1 MTDPNHPDTNQSGS
15 GPGELILVAT
25 PIGNLGDLSPR
36 AVEVLRRADAIA
48 CEDTRH
54 TRKLLSAAAI
64 DGKRMLAVHEHNEHN
79 AANGIV
85 ELLARGQCVALVT
98 DAGMPAIS
106 DPGERVVAAVV
117 AAGFAVTCVP
127 GPSAA
132 LTALAI
138 SGLPTARFVF
148 EGFLPVK
155 GSERQDRLGAVA
167 AAAETVILF
176 EAPHR
181 LIRTLADLVGCCGPD
196 RKISVSRELT
206 KRFEETRRGS
216 LGEVLHALLAEGAAE
231 PRGEYVIVLAGRG
244 AAEGSLPV
252 DDAAI
257 RAMLA
262 VERERGARTKEAV
275 DAIASATGLPR
286 RHVYALA
293 VAPPGGVTTNPQLSR

>member
-1 MTDPNHPDTNQSGS
+1 MNTPDSTDTRTSG
-15 GPGELILVAT
+15 GQRGELILVAT

-36 AVEVLRRADAIA
+36 AVEILRRADAIA

-64 DGKRMLAVHEHNEHN
+64 DGKRMLAVHEHNEHH

-85 ELLARGQCVALVT
+85 ELLARGQCIALVT

-117 AAGFAVTCVP
+117 AAGFPVTCVP

-138 SGLPTARFVF
+138 SGLPAARFAF

-155 GSERQDRLGAVA
+155 GTDRQDRLA
-167 AAAETVILF
+167 ASAASAETVILF

-181 LIRTLADLVGCCGPD
+181 LVRTLTDLAGCCGPD

-206 KRFEETRRGS
+206 KRFEETRRGT
-216 LGEVLHALLAEGAAE
+216 LGEVLHALLVGGAAE
-231 PRGEYVIVLAGRG
+231 PRGEYVIVLAGRLAG
-244 AAEGSLPV
+244 EDSLPV
-252 DDAAI
+252 DDDAV
-257 RAMLA
+257 RTMLA
-262 VERERGARTKEAV
+262 AERTRGARTKEAV
-275 DAIASATGLPR
+275 DAVASATGLPR

-293 VAPPGGVTTNPQLSR
+293 VAPSAGVMADPQPSG

>member
-1 MTDPNHPDTNQSGS
+1 MTDLNHPDNHLSGS

-25 PIGNLGDLSPR
+25 PIGNLGDLSAR

-64 DGKRMLAVHEHNEHN
+64 DGKRMLAVHEHNEHH

-148 EGFLPVK
+148 EGFVPVK
-155 GSERQDRLGAVA
+155 GSERQDRLVAVA
-167 AAAETVILF
+167 ASAETVILF

-181 LIRTLADLVGCCGPD
+181 LIRTLTDLVGCCGPA
-196 RKISVSRELT
+196 RKISLSRELT

-216 LGEVLHALLAEGAAE
+216 LGEVLDALITRGAAE
-231 PRGEYVIVLAGRG
+231 PRGEYVIVVGGRTIDG
-244 AAEGSLPV
+244 DAPST
-252 DDAAI
+252 DDDAI

-262 VERERGARTKEAV
+262 TERTRGARTKEAV
-275 DAIASATGLPR
+275 DAVASATGLPR

-293 VAPPGGVTTNPQLSR
+293 VAPPGGVAANPQPSG

>member
-1 MTDPNHPDTNQSGS
+1 MTDPNHPDTHPSGT

-48 CEDTRH
+48 CEDTRR
-54 TRKLLSAAAI
+54 TRKLLSSAAI
-64 DGKRMLAVHEHNEHN
+64 EGKRMLAVHEHNEHN

-106 DPGERVVAAVV
+106 DPGERVVVAVV

-132 LTALAI
+132 LAALAI

-155 GSERQDRLGAVA
+155 GSERQDRLLAVA
-167 AAAETVILF
+167 AGAETVILF

-181 LIRTLADLVGCCGPD
+181 LIRTLTDLVRCCGPD

-206 KRFEETRRGS
+206 KRFEETRRGA
-216 LGEVLHALLAEGAAE
+216 LGAVLDALTTEGGAE
-231 PRGEYVIVLAGRG
+231 PRGEYVIVVAGRTIDG
-244 AAEGSLPV
+244 DAPPT
-252 DDAAI
+252 DDETI

-275 DAIASATGLPR
+275 DAVAAATGLPR
-286 RHVYALA
+286 RHVYSLA
-293 VAPPGGVTTNPQLSR
+293 VTRVSVEERPPA